1 MGAPNTPSGAP
12 FAANPVVAPYP
23 SGDITGVTDS
33 ANIAA
38 AIARAVAAKKY
49 LLIRNNGSNY
59 IVKDIVLASNLY
71 IKFEPNT
78 VLMLPNRTIATT
90 TWTSGNA
97 VVAVTSAAG
106 LFQGMQVSDPSMDL
120 TVNNPFGGIQFGT
133 IISNIVGLNVTLSLA
148 PTTSGAAAA
157 LHFHPSSNVFV
168 GTDVTNFS
176 LTCDGGLAY
185 FDGNASEMY
194 PYSVN
199 TNDGLNNGLRLVNP
213 SQFTINGICGR
224 NAFYHG
230 AIMVGEITRPN
241 IPYWRG
247 QDNGYRSI
255 HLHSEQHG
263 ANTTPDNKDVHFGLI
278 ESVGNGRKSFYF
290 CGPGNTS
297 TGNTNFQTNCLSG
310 VFAIFSNA
318 KNYQF
323 DDVRSKDDR
332 GFAFHMSGG
341 GGAFLPNFASKHNQV
356 SNLSAENCGSGL
368 QLDGSLESASFG
380 NIDVQGIKKTIAGC
394 NYVDSAN
401 TTVYYCTPSGTTSS
415 YQARAIDL
423 PAGSIVANGIHEGMR
438 VGAGSS
444 TPGSVAFGPII
455 WTFTIGGGVAGAD
468 RLMVINGE
476 NPASSPY
483 STASNG
489 ESCII
494 WGCRDV
500 GINTF
505 SGAATVVRDIKIAN
519 VNLENPGR
527 FGFQSYTATGA
538 IRLKDL
544 YIGAMTITGAI
555 SNAMQMGSA
564 QDVMIDKLSWRNCG
578 SIRDSGTISAGYH
591 CVFQDVVSMTINQIS
606 SEHDG
611 AFTNNFG
618 LMSFDANSGNIKAAI
633 LSGKKPGSGLGVLV
647 SRATGAAATAN
658 GVAGPVTLVNP
669 TASDGTAL
677 TVGSGTSQISIVDS
691 TACIITRPGPAA
703 VPAAKT
709 ANYTY
714 LVEDDTILFDC
725 TSGALTATLP
735 AASTCPGKEYTAK
748 KIDASANALTGITAD
763 GVAVSLSSQ
772 WSSITVKSN
781 GAVWYIKAKV

>member
-1 MGAPNTPSGAP
+1 MVAPAIPPSAP
-12 FAANPVVAPYP
+12 FAANPIIAPFP
-23 SGDITGVTDS
+23 SGDITGVIDT
-33 ANIAA
+33 ANITA

-49 LLIRNNGSNY
+49 LLIRNNGSSY
-59 IVKDIVLASNLY
+59 IVKDIALASNLY

-78 VLMLPNRTIATT
+78 VLMLPSRVIATA

-97 VVAVTSAAG
+97 VVAVTSTTG

-120 TVNNPFGGIQFGT
+120 SVNNPFGGIQFGT
-133 IISNIVGLNVTLSLA
+133 TISSIAGLNVTLSLA
-148 PTTSGAAAA
+148 PTTSGATAA

-168 GTDVTNFS
+168 GTNVTNFS

-199 TNDGLNNGLRLVNP
+199 TNDGVNNGLRLVNA
-213 SQFTINGICGR
+213 SRYTLDGVCGR

-230 AIMVGEITRPN
+230 AIIVGEQSRMN
-241 IPYWRG
+241 IKYWRG
-247 QDNGYRSI
+247 ENNGYRSI
-255 HLHSEQHG
+255 HIHG
-263 ANTTPDNKDVHFGLI
+263 EANGGNATPDNMDCRIGRI
-278 ESVGNGRKSFYF
+278 ESVGSGQKSFYF

-297 TGNTNFQTNCLSG
+297 NGNTNFQTNCLAG
-310 VFAIFSNA
+310 VFVIFSNA
-318 KNYQF
+318 QRYTF
-323 DDVRSKDDR
+323 DSIACKDDR
-332 GFAFHMSGG
+332 GFGFAATGG
-341 GGAFLPNFASKHNQV
+341 GGAFLPNFPSKHHV
-356 SNLSAENCGSGL
+356 VANLITYNCGTGI
-368 QLDGSLESASFG
+368 QADGSLEALSIANSDFSG
-380 NIDVQGIKKTIAGC
+380 QKTTIAGC
-394 NYVDSAN
+394 NYISSSN
-401 TTVYYCTPSGTTSS
+401 TTVYYCTPSGATSS
-415 YQARAIDL
+415 YQSRYIDL
-423 PAGSIVANGIHEGMR
+423 PTGSIATYGIREGMR

-455 WTFTIGGGVAGAD
+455 WAVSAGGGAAGAD
-468 RLMVINGE
+468 RITVINGE

-505 SGAATVVRDIKIAN
+505 SGASTVVRNIKFGN
-519 VNLENPGR
+519 VVMENPGR
-527 FGFQSYTATGA
+527 FGFQSYTATNA

-555 SNAMQMGSA
+555 SNAIQMGSA

-578 SIRDSGTISAGYH
+578 SIRDTGTISAGYH

-633 LSGKKPGSGLGVLV
+633 LSGKKPGSGLSVLV
-647 SRATGAAATAN
+647 SRATGAAATTN

-677 TVGSGTSQISIVDS
+677 TVGSGTGQVSIVDS

-714 LVEDDTILFDC
+714 LVEDDMVPFDC
-725 TSGALTATLP
+725 TSGALTATFP

-748 KIDASANALTGITAD
+748 KTDASANGLSFTAD
-763 GVAVSLSSQ
+763 GGTITLSSQ
-772 WSSITVKSN
+772 NSTAVVKSN
-781 GAVWYIKAKV
+781 GTTYYVKAKF